1 MENELVRVS
10 VIVPLFN
17 EEKFIEK
24 CLQSL
29 IAQTYP
35 KEKMEWILV
44 DGASTDRTVEII
56 KSHLNDGPIVLL
68 NNEKRKTPYAL
79 NMGIEQ
85 AKGEYIIRLDAH
97 SSFPPEYIEKCVHYL
112 DTTDADNVGGVA
124 ETESKGYIGEAI
136 SQMLSTKFGVGNSQF
151 RTNGESGYVDT
162 VPFGAFRR
170 EVFDKVGLFNPKLLR
185 SEDNDMNA
193 RIRAAG
199 GKVWLAQDIRF
210 KYYCRDTV
218 GGLLKMG
225 MQNGNALFRTLK
237 ENPKAMSLRH
247 FIPFL
252 FVASLLVLIVGS
264 IFLPIARWALLAEAS
279 LYGLLDVYFSFG
291 KCKVKYAI
299 TAIWLYPLFHIC
311 YGLGSLLGMIGI
323 KLY

>member
-1 MENELVRVS
+1 MENNSIRVS
-10 VIVPLFN
+10 VIIPLLN

-24 CLQSL
+24 CLESL
-29 IAQTYP
+29 INQTYP
-35 KEKMEWILV
+35 KEKMEWIFV
-44 DGASTDRTVEII
+44 DGASTDKTVEII
-56 KSHLNDGPIVLL
+56 KDHFDDGPIILL

-79 NMGIEQ
+79 NMAIEQ
-85 AKGEYIIRLDAH
+85 SKGEYIIRLDAH
-97 SSFPPEYIEKCVHYL
+97 SSFPPEYIEKCVYYL
-112 DTTDADNVGGVA
+112 DTTDSDNVGGVA
-124 ETESKGYIGEAI
+124 ETESKGYMGKAI

-199 GKVWLAQDIRF
+199 GKIWLAQDIRF

-252 FVASLLVLIVGS
+252 FVLSLLVLSVAS
-264 IFLPIARWALLAEAS
+264 IFLSIARWVFLAEVA
-279 LYGLLDVYFSFG
+279 LYGLLDVYFSFV
-291 KCKVKYAI
+291 KCKFKYAI
-299 TAIWLYPLFHIC
+299 TAVWLYPLFHIC
-311 YGLGSLLGMIGI
+311 YGVGSLLGMFGI